1 LTHHQPVDL
10 GSMAIGA
17 PAPSVA
23 PKSVDDPTDQ
33 RPTWEGRLPGGP
45 LEAVGINVRRGST
58 DILRGVE
65 ARALPG
71 RPLALTGPSGSGKS
85 TLLAI
90 LGGLLIPD
98 QGQVIFEGKPVTA
111 GSSAVR
117 RDIGMVLQGYGLV
130 GVLTARE
137 NVEIALRLLD
147 VQPDRVAAQAGR
159 ALEQVGLSDRGEH
172 LVEDLSG
179 GQQQRVALA
188 RMFASQPPAVLAD
201 EPTAELD
208 HETRNEVLRVLLDY
222 ATAGSGRVLVIATHD
237 PDVAD
242 LCHDHLRL
250 ADGRVWTRPTGH
262 KSSDSPREAGP

>member
-1 LTHHQPVDL
+1 VTPNKPVDL
-10 GSMAIGA
+10 GSMTIGA
-17 PAPSVA
+17 PAPSTPPNTGDA
-23 PKSVDDPTDQ
+23 RADQPTSW
-33 RPTWEGRLPGGP
+33 TGRLPGGP
-45 LEAVGINVRRGST
+45 LEAVGIDVQRGST
-58 DILRGVE
+58 DILRGVD

-85 TLLAI
+85 TLLAV
-90 LGGLLIPD
+90 LGGLLTPD

-111 GSSAVR
+111 RNPAVR

-130 GVLTARE
+130 GLLTARE

-147 VQPDRVAAQAGR
+147 VSPDRVAAQAGR

-188 RMFASQPPAVLAD
+188 RMFAAQPPAVLAD

-222 ATAGSGRVLVIATHD
+222 ATAGSGRILVIATHD
-237 PDVAD
+237 PDVAA

-250 ADGRVWTRPTGH
+250 ADGRVDAADWTRTL
-262 KSSDSPREAGP
+262 R